1 MDNERLLERILE
13 LDGYGLI
20 VTDED
25 LLRET
30 LDLPPSEKA
39 VEEVIDDLFS
49 KSEPATK

>member
-1 MDNERLLERILE
+1 MDNEQLLERILE

-25 LLRET
+25 LLRKT
-30 LDLPPSEKA
+30 LELPSGG
-39 VEEVIDDLFS
+39 VEEVIDDLYS